1 MEPHERIRLE
11 TLGPDPEVIAY
22 LAPNAETN
30 RSFDNSTETFAL
42 PDGESSA
49 VSLDF
54 GSWTAELTV
63 QGFFETTAVGGMP
76 QAQKEDLEEL
86 FGKSPVTA
94 RDQFNRLLDMT
105 VFGGTGPYALYNE
118 GDEYRA
124 QTQGEVNVA
133 EGIYPG
139 VVPSQIRPALNSGET
154 REAYT
159 IQFDVGVES

>member
-63 QGFFETTAVGGMP
+63 QGFFESSESLPEAH
-76 QAQKEDLEEL
+76 KNDLESQDM

-133 EGIYPG
+133 DGIYPG